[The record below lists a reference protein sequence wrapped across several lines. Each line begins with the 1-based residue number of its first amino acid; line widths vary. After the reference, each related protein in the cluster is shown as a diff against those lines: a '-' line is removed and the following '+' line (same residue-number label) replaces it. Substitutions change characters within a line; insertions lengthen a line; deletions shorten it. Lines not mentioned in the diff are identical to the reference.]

1 LLNRCRWGFRI
12 IDDALLPLLL
22 CICIIGSETACSGLI
37 KKSTQPLER
46 KSLPQEKALLAKIF
60 EKNFERS
67 KNFKDLKAFAE
78 ITLKFPQKKLK
89 RKNVIFLR
97 NDPSIRF
104 ETLSILGRPFIYFT
118 ANKETAAIY
127 YPDRNILYKG
137 TSSSQNFAK
146 KFGISISLEKILII
160 LSGNFI
166 VPSET
171 QKIELNENNEGY
183 LLKFLLK
190 NRTKEV
196 LLDKGNF
203 LPQKV
208 IEYDKNKKNII
219 TVRFNNYTKISDYFL
234 PFSINIEIP
243 QKSLKIFF
251 HYKSAELNQGIADS
265 FFSLPINK
273 GVKVLPIEAN

>member
-1 LLNRCRWGFRI
+1 M
-12 IDDALLPLLL
+12 
-22 CICIIGSETACSGLI
+22 I

-67 KNFKDLKAFAE
+67 KNFKDLKAFTE
-78 ITLKFPQKKLK
+78 ITLKFPQKRLKRKMRTLK

-104 ETLSILGRPFIYFT
+104 ETLSILGRPFMYFT

-137 TSSSQNFAK
+137 TSSPQNYAK
-146 KFGISISLEKILII
+146 ILGFSISLEKILII

-183 LLKFLLK
+183 LLKFFLL
-190 NRTKEV
+190 NSRTKEV
-196 LLDKGNF
+196 WLDKENF

-208 IEYDKNKKNII
+208 IEYDKNENDII

-273 GVKVLPIEAN
+273 GVKILPIEAN